1 MRKSKPES
9 LAVVLAG
16 GRVDELSVLTAHR
29 PKSAV
34 PFGGFARVIDF
45 ALSNLMQSGLELV
58 AVLSQYRS
66 FSLINHIGSGAA
78 WDMIGRR
85 RGVFVLP
92 PYQGFGQSSWYR
104 GSADA
109 VRQNLDFIQF
119 HDPETILIISG
130 DHVYHMDYREIIAYH
145 RRKDADCTFA
155 CVEVPPELAH
165 RFGLAEID
173 DEDER
178 TGGRV
183 INYQEKPAQ
192 PRSHWASMTVYC
204 FRPKVLYELLEAN
217 AREDESFEFGR
228 DIIPRAMA
236 GRRKVYGYKFRGYWG
251 YTRTIEEYW
260 RTSMDLLG
268 ENPALPLAQWGIRT
282 NLDHRDIRDCPPL
295 KVGEQAVIRNS
306 LVYNGCQ
313 IEGTVENSVIFP
325 GVQVRAG
332 AVVRDSVLF
341 FDNVVGRE
349 ARLNRV
355 VSDVNVSIGDRV
367 VVGAPAGDV
376 MAGQCPESAG
386 IGETTREAAPSAP
399 AGQEQPGLA
408 AVPGGHDQAGV
419 TVLGWNNQIPAGM
432 VIGAGCTLY
441 PALGPEKMA
450 QQRIADGEVVR

>member
-1 MRKSKPES
+1 MPKAKPDVM
-9 LAVVLAG
+9 AVVLAG

-66 FSLINHIGSGAA
+66 FSLINHIGIGAS
-78 WDMIGRR
+78 WDMIGRH

-104 GSADA
+104 GTADA

-119 HDPETILIISG
+119 HAPETILVLSG

-145 RRKDADCTFA
+145 RQKEADCTFA
-155 CVEVPPELAH
+155 CVEVPEALAH
-165 RFGLAEID
+165 RFGVAEID
-173 DEDER
+173 DEDGR
-178 TGGRV
+178 LGGRV
-183 INYQEKPAQ
+183 LQYQEKPAE
-192 PRSHWASMTVYC
+192 PCSRWASMTVYC
-204 FRPKVLYELLEAN
+204 FKPRVLYELLAAN

-228 DIIPRAMA
+228 DILPRAMA
-236 GRRKVYGYKFRGYWG
+236 SHRKVYGYKFRGYWG

-260 RTSMDLLG
+260 QTSMDLLG
-268 ENPALPLAQWGIRT
+268 EQPRLPLEQWGTRT
-282 NLDHRDIRDCPPL
+282 NLDQRDIRDCPPL
-295 KVGEQAVIRNS
+295 KVGEEAVVHNS

-313 IEGTVENSVIFP
+313 VEGRVENSVLFP
-325 GVQVRAG
+325 GVQVKPG

-341 FDNVVGRE
+341 FDNVVGRDC
-349 ARLNRV
+349 RLEKV
-355 VSDVNVSIGDRV
+355 VSDVNVTVGDGVVIGV
-367 VVGAPAGDV
+367 SAPPTADG
-376 MAGQCPESAG
+376 
-386 IGETTREAAPSAP
+386 EAAGAGHEGSAENW
-399 AGQEQPGLA
+399 AGGA
-408 AVPGGHDQAGV
+408 SGDSGGTV

-441 PALGPEKMA
+441 PALGPEKMTR
-450 QQRIADGEVVR
+450 QRVADGEVLR